1 MTIGRTDQKMSSE
14 KRSDLHERFFVAWRL
29 PDGVVV
35 GRWQRR
41 GSEYRPELLA
51 GSAVAVGRVF
61 RVDGEALPQV
71 SEPCALRLPVSIPEE
86 DDHGKEQDGTCGEGH
101 SSTMISTL

>member
-1 MTIGRTDQKMSSE
+1 MILQTDQQKRSSE
-14 KRSDLHERFFVAWRL
+14 KRSDLHERLFVAWRL
-29 PDGVVV
+29 PEGVVV
-35 GRWQRR
+35 RRWQRW

-51 GSAVAVGRVF
+51 GSAVAVRRVF

-71 SEPCALRLPVSIPEE
+71 SEPGALRLPVSTPEE

-101 SSTMISTL
+101 SSTIISTL